1 MTSTKLSD
9 LSPGVPAVI
18 IGMRGGRQLKQRLAG
33 LGLNIGFEVEV
44 MEAPHGQCGAMLVGV
59 GGTRLM
65 LGHGMADKIL
75 VREK

>member
-1 MTSTKLSD
+1 MTSIKLSD
-9 LSPGVPAVI
+9 LSPDTPAVI
-18 IGMRGGRQLKQRLAG
+18 IGIRGGFQLKQRLVG

-44 MEAPHGQCGAMLVGV
+44 MEPPHGQCGAMLVGV

-75 VREK
+75 VRKK